1 MISLPMCDV
10 FRKHKS
16 PILQLGGQQFNSA
29 LMLTYPELA
38 QTLWVRGSV
47 PDREEGERERL
58 CLWCHHLH
66 QQMAVGDMPEVLEQV
81 EGLVGWPAVLV
92 GINTSIMTQ
101 QKEMGLLHEWCLFFT
116 MYNSWV
122 FYSFY
127 WMCFRKWSICL
138 FAFQELSDNM
148 AFLMPCSIF
157 LYFFSFLHFILKFCQ
172 QKNGEVTVICK
183 MFYGMSYS

>member
-1 MISLPMCDV
+1 MNAQLLFVKSPNACSQFKCKAFFFFFPLY
-10 FRKHKS
+10 RKHFDQAS
-16 PILQLGGQQFNSA
+16 L
-29 LMLTYPELA
+29 
-38 QTLWVRGSV
+38 
-47 PDREEGERERL
+47 
-58 CLWCHHLH
+58 
-66 QQMAVGDMPEVLEQV
+66 
-81 EGLVGWPAVLV
+81 GLVGWPAVLV

-172 QKNGEVTVICK
+172 QKNGEVTAICK